1 MSLLHSKFDIRCI
14 DGMGDPAMR
23 EEVRN
28 HRALAVYKRV
38 EAKLT
43 GTFEQQQECL
53 VLILC
58 FRSRL

>member
-1 MSLLHSKFDIRCI
+1 
-14 DGMGDPAMR
+14 MGDPAMR

-43 GTFEQQQECL
+43 GRFQL
-53 VLILC
+53 RRKRLI
-58 FRSRL
+58 